1 MVSAQPRPREDHA
14 VHSERLI
21 RHAWEQLEHGDRLQ
35 ASEKAWGAA
44 AHALKAIAE
53 RRGWR
58 NRAHTHNEAIAV
70 HLAKLSGDERIFPL
84 YQAAEMLHRNCCE
97 DWKGEAALR
106 MGSKA
111 SLNCCRVSRR
121 PTAESGRI
129 RPPPNTPNAPAPAAA
144 RRGAQATWIF
154 PRKRPPGRHSRVG
167 GNPGTCVGR
176 SWRSLYRNRRLRGRA
191 PLIRRGGALSRR
203 LDSRLRGNDGH
214 GDKFPPMR
222 E

>member
-84 YQAAEMLHRNCCE
+84 YQAAEMLHRNFYE

-106 MGSKA
+106 MGLESVA
-111 SLNCCRVSRR
+111 ELLPRLAEADRRIGPHPPAPEYAERPRARRR
-121 PTAESGRI
+121 P
-129 RPPPNTPNAPAPAAA
+129 
-144 RRGAQATWIF
+144 
-154 PRKRPPGRHSRVG
+154 
-167 GNPGTCVGR
+167 
-176 SWRSLYRNRRLRGRA
+176 
-191 PLIRRGGALSRR
+191 
-203 LDSRLRGNDGH
+203 
-214 GDKFPPMR
+214 
-222 E
+222 